1 MKPPEGA
8 VIPVSQAL
16 RRKRSQ
22 RNLMNFPQALRDAI
36 PTMPRCWG
44 RSLELAS
51 IDGDCCNSTLYGRQ
65 VRLKF
70 QVRETGKLKG
80 EFEVQAQLNIE
91 AARALAKTLTNLA
104 DQAERTPQTFP

>member
-1 MKPPEGA
+1 MAPPERA
-8 VIPVSQAL
+8 VIPVSQGL
-16 RRKRSQ
+16 RPKRPRYNTMS
-22 RNLMNFPQALRDAI
+22 FPQALRDAI

-51 IDGDCCNSTLYGRQ
+51 IDGDCCNSAFYGRQ

-80 EFEVQAQLNIE
+80 VFEVQAQLNLE
-91 AARALAKTLTNLA
+91 AARALAKTLTDLVE
-104 DQAERTPQTFP
+104 QAERMPQTFP

>member
-8 VIPVSQAL
+8 VIRVSQAL
-16 RRKRSQ
+16 RPKWSRS
-22 RNLMNFPQALRDAI
+22 NVMNFPQALREAI

-44 RSLELAS
+44 RCLELAS
-51 IDGDCCNSTLYGRQ
+51 IDGDCCNSAFYGRQ

-80 EFEVQAQLNIE
+80 EFEVQAQLNLD
-91 AARALAKTLTNLA
+91 AARALAKTLTDLVE
-104 DQAERTPQTFP
+104 QAERMPQTFP